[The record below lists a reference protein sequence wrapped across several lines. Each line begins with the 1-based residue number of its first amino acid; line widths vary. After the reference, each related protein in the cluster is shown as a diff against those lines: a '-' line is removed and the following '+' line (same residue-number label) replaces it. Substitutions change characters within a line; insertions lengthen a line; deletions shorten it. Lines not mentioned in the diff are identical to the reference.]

1 MKVNRDF
8 YQRSAIEVAKDLLG
22 LILVHKTKEG
32 ITKGKIVE
40 VEAYMG
46 PIDPAAHSYKNIK
59 SGRTEIQYGYGGY
72 AYIYLIY
79 GMYYCMN
86 IVTNTEN
93 IPEVVLIRAL
103 EPIDGIDLMKQRRKT
118 EKLKNLCSG
127 PGKLCAAMG
136 INKNNYGMDLCG
148 NQLYL
153 EYPDNMFHK
162 ESIDIVA
169 SKRINIDYA
178 GEAKDYLW
186 RYTIKNNDYISVK
199 DKKNKC

>member
-1 MKVNRDF
+1 MKIPRDF
-8 YQRSAIEVAKDLLG
+8 YQRTAIEVAQDLLG
-22 LILVHKTKEG
+22 LNLVHDTKDG

-46 PIDPAAHSYKNIK
+46 PQDAAAHSFKNIK
-59 SGRTEIQYGYGGY
+59 TSRTNIQYGKGGY

-79 GMYYCMN
+79 GMYYCFN
-86 IVTNTEN
+86 IVTNKKE

-103 EPIDGIDLMKQRRKT
+103 EPMEGIALMEHRRKT
-118 EKLKNLCSG
+118 ANLKNLCSG

-136 INKNNYGMDLCG
+136 INKSNYGMDLCG

-153 EYPDNMFHK
+153 ESSEETEPF
-162 ESIDIVA
+162 DIIA

-186 RYTIKNNDYISVK
+186 RYTIKDNKYISQK
-199 DKKNKC
+199 IKI